1 MSRDLH
7 ITLWDASISLYPFEG
22 RPFLTFGNATIDRGS
37 PESLGIEGCPS
48 VHAVVADQT
57 LFDQTCERLSRETGF
72 LPEQYFGYICVSR
85 LSRIEFNFGFPL
97 DQAVRFVNEM
107 KQFVGRPV
115 QLSVSLDCTD
125 FVEER
130 WQDGTFFRLALI
142 DGPISVAVSGKE

>member
-22 RPFLTFGNATIDRGS
+22 TPFLTFGNGTIDRGS
-37 PESLGIEGCPS
+37 PEFLGIEGSPS

-57 LFDQTCERLSRETGF
+57 LFDGTCDRLSRETGF
-72 LPEQYFGYICVSR
+72 KPEQYFGYIRVSR
-85 LSRIEFNFGFPL
+85 SSRIEFNFGLPL
-97 DQAVRFVNEM
+97 DQAVWFANEM
-107 KQFVGRPV
+107 KQFIGRPI
-115 QLSVSLDCTD
+115 QLSISLDCTD

-130 WQDGTFFRLALI
+130 WQDGTSFRLALI